1 MDVVAYLPRQ
11 LLSQLTIALGPQHT
25 LITAGT
31 WDELRVAVQQHVTDV
46 LVADPITDGSLRVDM
61 IEQIHRL
68 YPSLP
73 IVIYT
78 TLSANSMRAIH
89 TLGRMGLEHIVLSR
103 FDDERRRFLELLE
116 RVPGQ
121 TLSDQMLRSLAPELA
136 KLPVAMVRAV
146 EQLFRSPS
154 RFRNAQDLSS
164 AAGTI
169 LRTLY
174 RQLEIAGIR
183 SPRLLVA
190 SARLLRAYA
199 LLRDPGRHIKEVASK
214 VGYHSQY
221 QLTQHMR
228 TLTGYTPRS
237 VRTFVEPEQFVA
249 LLAEGVRHPTQV
261 RRVHGQSRS

>member
-11 LLSQLTIALGPQHT
+11 LLSQLTIVLGPQHT
-25 LITAGT
+25 LISAGT
-31 WDELRVAVQQHVTDV
+31 WDELRAAVQQHVTDV
-46 LVADPITDGSLRVDM
+46 LVVDPITDGILRVDV
-61 IEQIHRL
+61 IEEIHRL

-78 TLSANSMRAIH
+78 TLSASSMRAIH
-89 TLGRMGLEHIVLSR
+89 NLGRMGLEHVVLNR

-121 TLSDQMLRSLAPELA
+121 TLSDQMLRSLMPQLA
-136 KLPVAMVRAV
+136 KLPVTMVRAI

-174 RQLEIAGIR
+174 RQLEIAGIH

-190 SARLLRAYA
+190 AARLLRAYA
-199 LLRDPGRHIKEVASK
+199 LLRDPGRQIKEVAAK

-228 TLTGYTPRS
+228 TLTGHTPRT
-237 VRTFVEPEQFVA
+237 VRTHVEPELFVS
-249 LLAEGVRHPTQV
+249 LLAQGVRQPARSQRV
-261 RRVHGQSRS
+261 RGRSRT

>member
-11 LLSQLTIALGPQHT
+11 QLSHLTIVLGSQHT
-25 LITAGT
+25 LITAGR
-31 WDELRVAVQQHVTDV
+31 WEELRAAVQQHVTDV
-46 LVADPITDGSLRVDM
+46 LVVDPMADGMPRVDV
-61 IEQIHRL
+61 IEELHRQ

-78 TLSANSMRAIH
+78 TLSAVSMRAIH
-89 TLGRMGLEHIVLSR
+89 QLGRNGLEHVVLNR

-121 TLSDQMLRSLAPELA
+121 ALSDQMLRSLGPELA
-136 KLPVAMVRAV
+136 KLPVTMVRAV

-164 AAGTI
+164 SAGTI

-174 RQLEIAGIR
+174 RQLEIAGIH

-199 LLRDPGRHIKEVASK
+199 MLRDPGRQIKEVAAK

-228 TLTGYTPRS
+228 TLTGHTPRS
-237 VRTFVEPEQFVA
+237 VRTYIEPEQFVA
-249 LLAEGVRHPTQV
+249 LLIEGVRRPTQV
-261 RRVHGQSRS
+261 RRVHGRSRS